1 MTDERFSEA
10 MFERLV
16 LEDPERLVALLQGDA
31 LRPALLTFAAEIAGK
46 GLAFEVVGPAL
57 LALLQHERP
66 VVREGA
72 VYGLRAYEERPEV
85 AAALAKVAKDDPS
98 PGVRAAA
105 GGAS

>member
-16 LEDPERLVALLQGDA
+16 TEDPERLAALLSSGE

-46 GLAFEVVGPAL
+46 GLAFDVAGAAM
-57 LALLQHERP
+57 LALLRHERP

-72 VYGLRAYEERPEV
+72 VYGLRPHEEQPEV
-85 AAALAKVAKDDPS
+85 AAALAKVATDDPG

-105 GGAS
+105 GGAA